1 MEKRALIREMGNC
14 GSLEKLT
21 RIVEAIKTAM
31 AHKTKIVLG
40 LDPLVYGNSSIT
52 IDQIDSY
59 NFNKTDIIINGNS
72 YPWWDVTKL
81 NLIF

>member
-59 NFNKTDIIINGNS
+59 NFNKTDIIIG
-72 YPWWDVTKL
+72 
-81 NLIF
+81 FF